1 MPSFFKSPINFS
13 VTNREAGRRTSSVP
27 FVSRSKLHL
36 EAREED
42 SEAEMKE
49 QNCLFLKIREK
60 QFQDRFLLTT
70 EILYKT
76 D

>member
-36 EAREED
+36 EARKED

-49 QNCLFLKIREK
+49 QNRLFLKIREK